1 MRHQKLKILV
11 KTRFANKAIMF
22 EESYQFENDIILC
35 YGRKHSI
42 VFQQKIPKAQVWAI
56 IEVIAYTLN
65 LVVLAHCVMNQSKG
79 HWSLL
84 DALTTNI
91 THTMEMEA
99 TLLGLSI
106 KSKISNP
113 FEAKILLLHMNMLLE
128 VIKAIKKN
136 WSF

>member
-1 MRHQKLKILV
+1 
-11 KTRFANKAIMF
+11 MF